1 MAASATPRQVTP
13 TIAARTATRVASKI
27 EAVQL
32 ARSSLAPGESQAL
45 VVVAPPGTALTA
57 TVTYP
62 NHQVATYRGVA
73 NADGVFR
80 LLFPVP
86 TTAGSGLAQVRVTT
100 PGAVGGAAF
109 AVS

>member
-1 MAASATPRQVTP
+1 M
-13 TIAARTATRVASKI
+13 I

-45 VVVAPPGTALTA
+45 VVVAPPGTALAA
-57 TVTYP
+57 TITYAS
-62 NHQVATYRGVA
+62 HQVVAYRGVA
-73 NADGVFR
+73 NTDGVFR

-100 PGAVGGAAF
+100 LGAVSSAHF
-109 AVS
+109 VVS